1 MPMPYSFSRMLIA
14 VVFLVVV
21 VAALG
26 SVLLR
31 QRKRLDALL
40 AEFGGGPRIRSDHIT
55 SLRSAMQRRQK
66 EYDVVVKQR
75 DLRLVAI
82 AATPLGIQL
91 YDSEGAVVVSNDAA
105 QRLLGSSGVALRER
119 VGELVKHT
127 RDTGA
132 EVDERVLTSRPAE
145 RLTRVVVRPVG
156 DREGVVVALVDGT
169 KSRRIEKVRR
179 DFIANASHEL
189 KTPIG
194 ALRVLVE
201 ALVATSD
208 AATQSALVERLLSE
222 VVRMSTLVDD
232 VLDLARVES
241 DVDEDA
247 FERTSVAE
255 VVQESLTGLLGESAR
270 YGVRID
276 VAGIDPDLWVFG
288 DRRQLVSAITNLMD
302 NAVKYTAAASRHVPV
317 SVRAELHGDVVTI
330 AVADAGIGIPQRH
343 VDRIFERFYRV
354 DRARSR
360 ETGGTGLGLAIV
372 RHVALNHGGR
382 VSVESLPGEG
392 STFRIELN
400 QGGPCSEY

>member
-1 MPMPYSFSRMLIA
+1 MPYSSLCMLIA
-14 VVFLVVV
+14 VAVLVVV
-21 VAALG
+21 VVVLG
-26 SVLLR
+26 GVLLR
-31 QRKRLDALL
+31 RRNRLDALL
-40 AEFGGGPRIRSDHIT
+40 VEFGGGPRIRSDHIT
-55 SLRSAMQRRQK
+55 SLRSAMQRRQR
-66 EYDVVVKQR
+66 EYDEVVKQR

-105 QRLLGSSGVALRER
+105 QRLLVTSGAALRER
-119 VGELVKHT
+119 VGELVKYTHE
-127 RDTGA
+127 TGA
-132 EVDERVLTSRPAE
+132 DGDERVLTSRPVE

-208 AATQSALVERLLSE
+208 PATQGALVDRLSSE

-241 DVDEDA
+241 DVDDDA
-247 FERTSVAE
+247 FERTSIAE
-255 VVQESLTGLLGESAR
+255 VVQESLKGLLSESAR
-270 YGVRID
+270 FGVGIE
-276 VAGIDPDLWVFG
+276 VAGIDPDLWVCG

-302 NAVKYTAAASRHVPV
+302 NAVKYTAAASRHIPV
-317 SVRAELHGDVVTI
+317 AVHAELVDDVVAIT
-330 AVADAGIGIPQRH
+330 VTDAGIGIPRRH
-343 VDRIFERFYRV
+343 ADRIFERFYRV

-382 VSVESLPGEG
+382 VSVESVPGEG
-392 STFRIELN
+392 STFRIELT
-400 QGGPCSEY
+400 QAGPCSEF

>member
-1 MPMPYSFSRMLIA
+1 MLIA
-14 VVFLVVV
+14 VVIFVVV
-21 VAALG
+21 VTALG
-26 SVLLR
+26 SALLR

-40 AEFGGGPRIRSDHIT
+40 AEFGGGPRVRSDHIT
-55 SLRSAMQRRQK
+55 SLRTAMQRRQK

-82 AATPLGIQL
+82 GATPLGIQL

-105 QRLLGSSGVALRER
+105 QQLLGSSNVALRER
-119 VGELVKHT
+119 LAELVRHT
-127 RDTGA
+127 RETGI
-132 EVDERVLTSRPAE
+132 EMDERVLTSRPVE

-208 AATQSALVERLLSE
+208 VATKGALVERLSSE
-222 VVRMSTLVDD
+222 VVRMSALVDD

-241 DVDEDA
+241 DVDEEA
-247 FERTSVAE
+247 FERTNIAD
-255 VVQESLTGLLGESAR
+255 VVQTSLAGLASESDR
-270 YGVRID
+270 YGVKID
-276 VAGIDPDLWVFG
+276 VGGIDPDLWVCG
-288 DRRQLVSAITNLMD
+288 DHRQLESAITNLMD
-302 NAVKYTAAASRHVPV
+302 NAVKYTAAASRRVPV
-317 SVRAELHGDVVTI
+317 DVQAQLVGDAVVIT
-330 AVADAGIGIPQRH
+330 VSDAGIGIPEH
-343 VDRIFERFYRV
+343 DIDRIFERFYRV

-372 RHVALNHGGR
+372 RHVALNHGGT
-382 VSVESLPGEG
+382 VSVESVAGEG
-392 STFRIELN
+392 STFRIELK
-400 QGGPCSEY
+400 QEGPCSAS